1 MERFIFDHP
10 DLRRAAAIIS
20 GAKIEAKKIIPG
32 EDEKSL
38 NRRYAL
44 TSAIIE
50 QVIER
55 HNLNGEP
62 SSNQE
67 VSRSEEAAA

>member
-1 MERFIFDHP
+1 MERYFNDP
-10 DLRRAAAIIS
+10 DIRHAAAIIS
-20 GAKIEAKKIIPG
+20 GAKMEAKKIVPG
-32 EDEKSL
+32 NDADSES
-38 NRRYAL
+38 RRYAL